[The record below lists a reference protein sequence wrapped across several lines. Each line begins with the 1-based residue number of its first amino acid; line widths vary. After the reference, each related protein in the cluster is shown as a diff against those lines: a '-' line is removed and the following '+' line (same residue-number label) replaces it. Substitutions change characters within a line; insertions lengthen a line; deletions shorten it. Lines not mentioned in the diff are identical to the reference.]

1 MSSVHR
7 ESLLV
12 ASDPDSVAE
21 SEKIFRCPRHN
32 SKPHIAV
39 RPRLSRDISD
49 ARQLAT
55 ADGSRISPHSVTK
68 IDSAPSDA
76 HRSDRAN
83 DVSQQCPPKGQALG
97 AGTGRPSNSLA
108 CGYRSKEQPVGVGCD
123 FCGISVTIFVMS
135 RNVICLLLG
144 MNRTPPVVPF
154 LIQLV
159 SEAYKM
165 RHIVTCELP
174 AGCQA
179 SETILVVGA
188 FWI

>member
-21 SEKIFRCPRHN
+21 SETIFRCPRHN

-39 RPRLSRDISD
+39 RPRLLRDISD

-55 ADGSRISPHSVTK
+55 ADGARISPHSVTR

-108 CGYRSKEQPVGVGCD
+108 YGYRSKEQPVGVD
-123 FCGISVTIFVMS
+123 REFCGISVYYLRYVK
-135 RNVICLLLG
+135 NCNLP
-144 MNRTPPVVPF
+144 TPRDEPNTTNGPISDPIGQRGV
-154 LIQLV
+154 QRA
-159 SEAYKM
+159 SH
-165 RHIVTCELP
+165 RHL
-174 AGCQA
+174 
-179 SETILVVGA
+179 
-188 FWI
+188 